1 MLSKVKQITRKL
13 YCIFDGITLNL
24 PALNSENLFTPK
36 IYKAVLFPV
45 SLENLKKTFVIQG
58 VYRLEKFVIMSN
70 AHIHRFIPINGL
82 KITPL
87 LIPYPLNPLVESPR
101 GK

>member
-1 MLSKVKQITRKL
+1 M
-13 YCIFDGITLNL
+13 
-24 PALNSENLFTPK
+24 
-36 IYKAVLFPV
+36 
-45 SLENLKKTFVIQG
+45 ENLKKTFVIQG

-70 AHIHRFIPINGL
+70 VHRFIPINGL

-87 LIPYPLNPLVESPR
+87 LVPYPLNPLVESPR

>member
-1 MLSKVKQITRKL
+1 M
-13 YCIFDGITLNL
+13 
-24 PALNSENLFTPK
+24 
-36 IYKAVLFPV
+36 LFPV

-70 AHIHRFIPINGL
+70 VHRFIPINGL

-101 GK
+101 GKLIHYARNLLSTDRKGFVLIQLQTH